1 MVDAPILP
9 EYPKVMVEG
18 TEVIIHYENGEK
30 EVWGYEPDRKIAD
43 KTAKEIELGLQSIN
57 FVSLELLKTLNEL
70 SEQLEALGIPP
81 EFVSDY
87 ICEGYRKVLKWFNAL
102 NTIWDPTK

>member
-18 TEVIIHYENGEK
+18 TTVIIHYENGEK

-57 FVSLELLKTLNEL
+57 FVSLELLKTLNEIF
-70 SEQLEALGIPP
+70 EQLEALGIPS

-87 ICEGYRKVLKWFNAL
+87 VCEGYRKVLKWFNAL
-102 NTIWDPTK
+102 DTICRPTK